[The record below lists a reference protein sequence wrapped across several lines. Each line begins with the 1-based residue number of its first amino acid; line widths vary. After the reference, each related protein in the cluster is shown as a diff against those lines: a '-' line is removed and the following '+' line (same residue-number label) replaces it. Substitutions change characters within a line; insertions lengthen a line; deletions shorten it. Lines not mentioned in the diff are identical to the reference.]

1 MSKYAWCSD
10 IHLDHLS
17 SEDQIVGFS
26 EQLVSDNPTGI
37 FITGDVSN
45 AKQLVYHLSVM
56 ERIIQR
62 PIYFVLGNHDYYG
75 GDIEGVRKTMR
86 ELHNISPFLKYMP
99 TLPYIGLSPVTAVV
113 GHDGWYDALNG
124 DWQKSR
130 FIMSDWGYIH
140 DFVPHSG
147 GPKFLSV
154 GNVAAKG
161 GIVSLSRSLAHAGV
175 MHVMDGIKS
184 AVRYHKNVIVLTH
197 FPPFAES
204 HLHEGKMGDDHAQPW
219 FTSKLMGDMLLDAAR
234 AYPGVNFTVLAGHT
248 HGKYDG
254 EFNKNLR
261 VHVAGA
267 EYGRP
272 QLASSI
278 EVS

>member
-1 MSKYAWCSD
+1 MAKYAWCSD
-10 IHLDHLS
+10 IHLDHLIN
-17 SEDQIVGFS
+17 ELQIEEFAN
-26 EQLVSDNPTGI
+26 QLINDNPAGI
-37 FITGDVSN
+37 FVTGDISN
-45 AKQLVYHLSVM
+45 AKQLVYHLSVL
-56 ERIIQR
+56 ERNTQR
-62 PIYFVLGNHDYYG
+62 PTYFVLGNHDYYG
-75 GDIEGVRKTMR
+75 GSIDDVRKSMR
-86 ELHNISPFLKYMP
+86 ELSNISPFLKYMP
-99 TLPYIGLSPVTAVV
+99 TLPYLGLSPTTALV

-147 GPKFLSV
+147 GPRFLDV

-161 GIVSLSRSLAHAGV
+161 AIVSLSRKLAHAGV
-175 MHVMDGIKS
+175 MHVMEGIKS

-204 HLHEGKMGDDHAQPW
+204 HIHEGKVGDDYAQPW
-219 FTSKLMGDMLLDAAR
+219 FTSKLMGDMMLDAAR
-234 AYPGVNFTVLAGHT
+234 AYPNVNFTVLSGHT

-254 EFNKNLR
+254 EFGKNLR

-267 EYGRP
+267 EYGQPR
-272 QLASSI
+272 LASMI
-278 EVS
+278 EVA